1 MAASAEE
8 DSSSVLDAMLAESGS
23 FSSPTDL
30 EMWLGRLESTIL
42 SVQRQSPPVAPDE
55 AAAFTRRLATAQD
68 YATFARQ
75 QLLAYTKQVES
86 EQGEAHPLGET
97 QSHTEQGAAKPAAP
111 AEIAATL
118 ARHSS
123 ASLARHSSASE
134 RSRRREI
141 EHSTKLLEADSAQ
154 VGDQLQAAQTE
165 IELLKTQVAELMLG
179 SKRQDV
185 ELLKTKVATLAGG
198 QLRSVDSELPP
209 KPRSLSDEEKAALLR
224 SLAKIPIEAT
234 DDVAAIVQEFCSDE
248 EVDLAALPVAALLR
262 IKDTLDA
269 LAKPSTGRTPSILA
283 FTPRARAE
291 EPAAQPSHA
300 KTFRRSREPSGG
312 FRPNPAAVSF
322 APLPAS
328 GASPSRRARPED
340 LSHTS
345 STRGNAAKVRATAT
359 PTFTQAAE
367 TQPSQPQHTV
377 HSSDEMSRTST
388 FADMLKGLSE
398 GGAEQFLADQAA
410 TRPVTYSFV
419 GVPGFSMDRTS
430 TDEMTEADRTW
441 TDALEMEDADM
452 SRTTTVQMSD
462 MSRTTTVQMQS
473 ATEEDRARRLD
484 RFVAEVQQ
492 TLSVLATSGADTK
505 QAFRA
510 VQNITKLV
518 RNGQGQF
525 VAARQN
531 AVAEVGGAS
540 LLHTLSVYAA
550 VPGRLTLTLIALLHL
565 CYGNATVCQGV
576 CGAGGVELILGTMA
590 SHLREVRLQ
599 QEALGLSTQFAQ
611 HGGVAARAALVGA
624 NVLQAIATAMRTH
637 SRDSLIFR
645 YGCTTLNALLRDPSV
660 ALHTANQVWH
670 LGIVQLVQT
679 ALPQH
684 VGKRDF
690 EKLRSSAEQLAEL
703 MSQAASLVAQAQP
716 F

>member
-234 DDVAAIVQEFCSDE
+234 DDVAAIVQEHCGDE

-473 ATEEDRARRLD
+473 ATEEDRARRVD
-484 RFVAEVQQ
+484 RFVVLQQ
-492 TLSVLATSGADTK
+492 ELLSVQL
-505 QAFRA
+505 
-510 VQNITKLV
+510 
-518 RNGQGQF
+518 
-525 VAARQN
+525 
-531 AVAEVGGAS
+531 
-540 LLHTLSVYAA
+540 LSV
-550 VPGRLTLTLIALLHL
+550 
-565 CYGNATVCQGV
+565 
-576 CGAGGVELILGTMA
+576 
-590 SHLREVRLQ
+590 Q
-599 QEALGLSTQFAQ
+599 QEALGLSAQFAQ

-624 NVLQAIATAMRTH
+624 NVVQAIATAMRTH